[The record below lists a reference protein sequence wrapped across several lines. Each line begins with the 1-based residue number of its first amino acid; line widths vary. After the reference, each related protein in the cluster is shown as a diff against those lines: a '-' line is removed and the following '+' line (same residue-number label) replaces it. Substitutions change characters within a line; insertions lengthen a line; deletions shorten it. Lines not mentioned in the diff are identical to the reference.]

1 MADKEERNKN
11 VSKSTRVEATTE
23 EDAALDSSPATASA
37 AGQAVGDLSSTSVML
52 QDEVRTPGTAK
63 SLLGRRNGGNNL
75 YIKIPTPQRREED
88 EEDDG
93 SQ

>member
-11 VSKSTRVEATTE
+11 VSKSTRVEATTG
-23 EDAALDSSPATASA
+23 EDAAVDSSPATAA

-75 YIKIPTPQRREED
+75 YIKIPTPQRRQED
-88 EEDDG
+88 EEDG

>member
-11 VSKSTRVEATTE
+11 VSKSTRVEATTG
-23 EDAALDSSPATASA
+23 EDAAVDSSPATTA
-37 AGQAVGDLSSTSVML
+37 AGPAVGDLSSNSVML

-88 EEDDG
+88 EEDEG